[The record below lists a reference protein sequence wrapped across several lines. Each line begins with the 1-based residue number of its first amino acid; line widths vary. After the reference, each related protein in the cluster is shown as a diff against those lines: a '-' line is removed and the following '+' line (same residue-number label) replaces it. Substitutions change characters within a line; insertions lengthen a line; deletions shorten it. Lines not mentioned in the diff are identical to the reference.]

1 MSCFFPFRLLTKAV
15 RNDSISVQTSSHCP
29 PLRQLARAHTVFR
42 GAKQRLASLILVDGR
57 QPIFLVCLPSRRLS
71 SVKNSEGLAD
81 RSGALSARQRTTACW
96 RMARTITQQT
106 AVQSGTQARVPLS
119 ADAWRSLHFIR
130 FVANIGPDTWP
141 GCFYRS
147 AGAAT
152 IGRLPQ
158 VGAAFPRLCEL
169 AAGAASL
176 AAIFMISG
184 GLLCRSLRSGS

>member
-1 MSCFFPFRLLTKAV
+1 MIASVYKQVRTVRPCVSWQGHTRFFTGQNSAWRRYPR
-15 RNDSISVQTSSHCP
+15 RW
-29 PLRQLARAHTVFR
+29 
-42 GAKQRLASLILVDGR
+42 AS
-57 QPIFLVCLPSRRLS
+57 PIFLVCLPSRRLS
-71 SVKNSEGLAD
+71 SAKNSEGLAD

-106 AVQSGTQARVPLS
+106 AVQPGTQARVPLS